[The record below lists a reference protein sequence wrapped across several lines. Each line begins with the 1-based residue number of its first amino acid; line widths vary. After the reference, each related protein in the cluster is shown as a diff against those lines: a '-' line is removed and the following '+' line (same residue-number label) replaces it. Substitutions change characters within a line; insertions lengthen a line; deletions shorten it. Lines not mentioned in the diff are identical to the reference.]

1 MSLNSCSC
9 KLELELIVL
18 LLSQIINSYFVR
30 NHNQLMSAGFIFE
43 YFLMLPREKD

>member
-18 LLSQIINSYFVR
+18 LSSQVKTSYFVR
-30 NHNQLMSAGFIFE
+30 NQLMSAGFIFE

>member
-30 NHNQLMSAGFIFE
+30 SQLMSAAFIFE

>member
-18 LLSQIINSYFVR
+18 LLSQIINSYFFR
-30 NHNQLMSAGFIFE
+30 SQLMSADFIFE
-43 YFLMLPREKD
+43 YFRMLPREKD

>member
-18 LLSQIINSYFVR
+18 LLSQIINSYFFR
-30 NHNQLMSAGFIFE
+30 SQLMSAAFIFE
-43 YFLMLPREKD
+43 YFLTLPREKD